1 MERDKFYFSQ
11 IHITFKSRFF
21 PLYVSTP
28 LPHAEEE
35 KKQKCMLSACP
46 KDTDC
51 LLDKKKKKKKK
62 GGIKG
67 AAICLPLALGEPSKA
82 N

>member
-1 MERDKFYFSQ
+1 
-11 IHITFKSRFF
+11 
-21 PLYVSTP
+21 
-28 LPHAEEE
+28 
-35 KKQKCMLSACP
+35 MLSACP

-51 LLDKKKKKKKK
+51 LLGQKKKKS
-62 GGIKG
+62 GIKG